1 MIEALSAALA
11 RRVSRRLEQAQRAA
25 VLVPIV
31 VGSGGDLGL
40 LLTRRTEDLPSHP
53 GQVAFPGGLVRPG
66 EEDPARTALRE
77 AEEEIGLQP
86 ERVRVLGLLDDV
98 TARTGAVAVTPVV
111 GAIADLPPLRPQ
123 TKEVA
128 RIFTIPFMDLVQPGR
143 WTSKIETRAGRE
155 QRIYFFEHE
164 GEVLWGLS
172 ARITLQLLELAG
184 LGVPAKPA
192 PPGV

>member
-11 RRVSRRLEQAQRAA
+11 RRERRRLERSQRAA

-31 VGSGGDLGL
+31 AGGGGEASL

-53 GQVAFPGGLVRPG
+53 GQVAFPGGLVMPG

-77 AEEEIGLQP
+77 AEEEIGLEPQ
-86 ERVRVLGLLDDV
+86 RVRVLGLLDDV

-128 RIFTIPFMDLVQPGR
+128 RIFTIPFTELAKPGR
-143 WTSKIETRAGRE
+143 WTSKVELRAGRE
-155 QRIYFFEHE
+155 QRIYFFEHD
-164 GEVLWGLS
+164 GEILWGLS

-184 LGVPAKPA
+184 LAVPAA
-192 PPGV
+192 PPGR

>member
-1 MIEALSAALA
+1 
-11 RRVSRRLEQAQRAA
+11 VS
-25 VLVPIV
+25 
-31 VGSGGDLGL
+31 L

-53 GQVAFPGGLVRPG
+53 GQVAFPGGLVMPG

-77 AEEEIGLQP
+77 AEEEIGLAP

-128 RIFTIPFMDLVQPGR
+128 RIFTIPFAELAKPGR
-143 WTSKIETRAGRE
+143 WTSKLEMRSGQE

-164 GEVLWGLS
+164 GEILWGLS

-184 LGVPAKPA
+184 LGAPVA
-192 PPGV
+192 PPPP